1 MKTDKQRK
9 TEWMSDQDW
18 AGVSPNASL
27 NESCTIQ
34 DLNAL
39 RESIDDL
46 REQLDEAEGHDR
58 IDILTSL
65 VGYDLRSKTLIHIIL
80 KELIPELRRIHH
92 QGYDLHNELVDA
104 DHPFCNQHYE
114 SLTGFALHRDLLRH
128 LMMEE

>member
-1 MKTDKQRK
+1 MASNNQPKTR
-9 TEWMSDQDW
+9 WMSDLDW
-18 AGVSPNASL
+18 AGVSPYKSL

-46 REQLDEAEGHDR
+46 REQLDDAEGIDR

-65 VGYDLRSKTLIHIIL
+65 VGYDLRSKTLIHIML

-92 QGYDLHNELVDA
+92 QGYDIHSVLVDD
-104 DHPFCNQHYE
+104 DHPFCNQHHE
-114 SLTGFALHRDLLRH
+114 ALAGFALHRDLLRH
-128 LMMEE
+128 LMLEE